1 MHSTS
6 FDRFA
11 GLCAMLAGVVG
22 FLYAVAFIIIS
33 RNAPELGG
41 LLSALFLL
49 LGGLLSTA
57 GLLAVY
63 YRLRETEA
71 VFAQWGLLLTL
82 VGAIGSAIHGGYDL
96 ANALHPPA
104 SDLGALADLPSQVD
118 PRGLLTFGVTGL
130 GMLVIAWLMGRS
142 GEFPRVLSYLG
153 YVLAVLLLVLY
164 LGRLIVLQATS
175 PIIVVPALLAGFL
188 VNPIWYIWVGLVLW
202 RAQRPAG

>member
-1 MHSTS
+1 
-6 FDRFA
+6 
-11 GLCAMLAGVVG
+11 MLAGVVG